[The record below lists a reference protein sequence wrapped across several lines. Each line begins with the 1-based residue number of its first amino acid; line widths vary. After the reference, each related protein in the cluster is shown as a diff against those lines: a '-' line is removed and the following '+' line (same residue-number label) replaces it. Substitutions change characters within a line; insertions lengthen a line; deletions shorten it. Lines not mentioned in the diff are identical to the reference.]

1 MNQGSGAGSTRVD
14 RWAEAL
20 IWYSTLRDADGRDLI
35 EAVGRKW
42 QQWYSDPQNRR
53 VFDDVSHLLGWR
65 DFYSKRARPSEP
77 DLDTDSYDLSVP
89 ITEWR
94 RSQSLRE
101 VQKRRSSATAWRWLS
116 RGIGAAAMAVLLL
129 LPPPRMWPSSSKTSP
144 VVYQTDIGR
153 LRDIRLSDGSKI
165 ILGGLTKISVEFS
178 ATQRSVSLVNG
189 QAWFKVAHDQRR
201 SFIVSAGDGT
211 IADVGTAFLVTRDSD
226 RVVVSVTEGTV
237 EVSTRLS
244 VSSRLQMR
252 QTAPIRVRQGEQ
264 LVFGDNG
271 ALSGAKR
278 TDTHAAMAWTN
289 EQLMFED
296 QPLRYVI
303 ETVNRYSARRI
314 LVSPAAGQLRLSGI
328 VFENDIQEWLQTLQA
343 ILPVTVQEQGSSLRI
358 QTRDPTTISQ
368 PK

>member
-1 MNQGSGAGSTRVD
+1 
-14 RWAEAL
+14 
-20 IWYSTLRDADGRDLI
+20 
-35 EAVGRKW
+35 
-42 QQWYSDPQNRR
+42 
-53 VFDDVSHLLGWR
+53 
-65 DFYSKRARPSEP
+65 
-77 DLDTDSYDLSVP
+77 
-89 ITEWR
+89 
-94 RSQSLRE
+94 
-101 VQKRRSSATAWRWLS
+101 
-116 RGIGAAAMAVLLL
+116 
-129 LPPPRMWPSSSKTSP
+129 MWPSSSKTSP